1 VFRNVGEAWSGR
13 VLLDALDWSGVP
25 NFMCD
30 FSREHN
36 EYGAISGWT
45 FWRGHWRMEDD
56 GAFHGSGAGVSEA
69 YTGDITW
76 RDYMLAVDLV
86 PIIGDQHYVLVRAQ
100 GSRRSYAFG
109 LAPNQR
115 VALSKNDR
123 GYRQVAEASFVW
135 EHGRRYRLQV
145 DVRDAEIIASVDGH
159 TVLRW
164 IDSTNPYLF
173 GQLGIAT
180 VAGHTRIERI
190 KFCGKEA

>member
-1 VFRNVGEAWSGR
+1 
-13 VLLDALDWSGVP
+13 
-25 NFMCD
+25 
-30 FSREHN
+30 
-36 EYGAISGWT
+36 
-45 FWRGHWRMEDD
+45 
-56 GAFHGSGAGVSEA
+56 
-69 YTGDITW
+69 
-76 RDYMLAVDLV
+76 V